1 MLQNFRSFV
10 DDPVPDLG
18 AGNSSIGGRAD
29 RPSSIVAPEPESAN
43 NNSAKK
49 KSATSSAAA
58 APARAG
64 RSARRSHRRCGS
76 PRARALGQ
84 PLWVIW
90 PNTGDRSVRRP
101 PLRCASESK
110 RPFCQCC
117 RISDHLSMTRYLIS
131 APATAASAVAPIAR
145 APSSPPNQ
153 NSANNNSAKKK
164 SATSSTAAAPARAG
178 RSARRSHRRCGSP
191 RARAL
196 GQPLWVIWPNTRD
209 RSVRRPPLRCASESK
224 RPFCQCC
231 RISDHLS
238 MTRYLISAP
247 ATAASAVA
255 PIARAPSSP
264 PNQNLRTTIP
274 LKRSRRRRQP
284 PLHRLEPVGLLG
296 AATAD
301 AGRLARAR

>member
-1 MLQNFRSFV
+1 
-10 DDPVPDLG
+10 
-18 AGNSSIGGRAD
+18 
-29 RPSSIVAPEPESAN
+29 
-43 NNSAKK
+43 
-49 KSATSSAAA
+49 
-58 APARAG
+58 
-64 RSARRSHRRCGS
+64 
-76 PRARALGQ
+76 
-84 PLWVIW
+84 
-90 PNTGDRSVRRP
+90 
-101 PLRCASESK
+101 
-110 RPFCQCC
+110 
-117 RISDHLSMTRYLIS
+117 MTRYLIS

-153 NSANNNSAKKK
+153 NLRTTIPLKRSRRRRQPPLHRLEPVGLLGA
-164 SATSSTAAAPARAG
+164 ATADA
-178 RSARRSHRRCGSP
+178 GSP